1 MKFPYGKIFRQAFW
15 VTKTNRFLWLWGLAL
30 VWGYL
35 PHLSYLNRLPAFLK
49 PEPPAG
55 WIWCLGF
62 LILILYI
69 YFRAR
74 AALILSIK
82 SILDKQPLDLGKSW
96 KSGRSIYV
104 GLIKVAIILQTPV
117 LAVSAL
123 MTLPVAWLW
132 IQDFYVQAWVFGIAA
147 AVILIPLWLLAMIIN
162 VLAGV
167 FIGMNKMTVDG
178 ALRVSFDLITRRWRI
193 LLVFGL
199 SLLGLTLITLLISVV
214 PAGLLSL
221 IFVILGRLAYH
232 NGSAGP
238 VDLRIITIFASFI
251 VFFLVYALISVFHQ
265 AVWILAAGELNKTA
279 KIEDEELAEM
289 PETAV

>member
-1 MKFPYGKIFRQAFW
+1 MKFPYSAIFRQALW
-15 VTKTNRFLWLWGLAL
+15 ITKTNRFLWIWGLLL

-35 PHLSYLNRLPAFLK
+35 PHMSYLNRLPAFLK
-49 PEPPAG
+49 PEPGAG
-55 WIWCLGF
+55 WILGLGF
-62 LILILYI
+62 LIFIFYI

-82 SILDKQPLDLGKSW
+82 SIMEKQPLDLGKSW
-96 KSGRSIYV
+96 KSGRTMYV
-104 GLIKVAIILQTPV
+104 GLIKLAIILQTPV
-117 LAVSAL
+117 LALSAL
-123 MTLPVAWLW
+123 MALPVAWLW
-132 IQDFYVQAWVFGIAA
+132 IQGFYTQAWVFGIAA
-147 AVILIPLWLLAMIIN
+147 AVILIPLWLLAMITN

-167 FIGMNKMTVDG
+167 FIGMNKMTIEG
-178 ALRVSFDLITRRWRI
+178 ALRVSFDLVTRRWRV
-193 LLVFGL
+193 LLVFSL
-199 SLLGLTLITLLISVV
+199 ALLGLTLITLLISVV

-279 KIEDEELAEM
+279 KIEDEELAEI
-289 PETAV
+289 PEAAS